1 MTIEG
6 CSADTK
12 GFNDVGDKR
21 VIFSIFEHGLYC
33 AHFIIL
39 HSDEFGQLPP
49 SQIVPR
55 LADCGQYIASEST
68 FYRVLR
74 AELPVKQ
81 RHKPRALSATAPNQ
95 LVSCACPHWYWES
108 IFTCICSSIFLAAKS
123 LAGKFMIQKA
133 VNWPA
138 TSCAI
143 FACEKISRRTRL
155 YCIRTTAAR
164 WKAQRCWLPC
174 KHWVWHHHSAARRSV
189 TIIHI
194 QSRYSRRWNTGQL
207 IQAKRLKASLPPGGG
222 SACLSNGTT
231 MNIVTVPSAL

>member
-1 MTIEG
+1 M
-6 CSADTK
+6 
-12 GFNDVGDKR
+12 
-21 VIFSIFEHGLYC
+21 YC

-74 AELPVKQ
+74 AENQLKQRRAERPVKQ

-95 LVSCACPHWYWES
+95 LVSWDITYLPTLVLGVY
-108 IFTCICSSIFLAAKS
+108 FTCICSSIFLAAKS

-143 FACEKISRRTRL
+143 FACEKNRAGPGGTAFGQRQPDERRNVVG
-155 YCIRTTAAR
+155 YPASIGCD
-164 WKAQRCWLPC
+164 
-174 KHWVWHHHSAARRSV
+174 
-189 TIIHI
+189 TII
-194 QSRYSRRWNTGQL
+194 Q
-207 IQAKRLKASLPPGGG
+207 PPGGQ
-222 SACLSNGTT
+222 
-231 MNIVTVPSAL
+231 

>member
-1 MTIEG
+1 VTIEG

-74 AELPVKQ
+74 AENQLKQRRAERPAKQ
-81 RHKPRALSATAPNQ
+81 RHKPRALSATAPN
-95 LVSCACPHWYWES
+95 
-108 IFTCICSSIFLAAKS
+108 
-123 LAGKFMIQKA
+123 
-133 VNWPA
+133 
-138 TSCAI
+138 
-143 FACEKISRRTRL
+143 
-155 YCIRTTAAR
+155 
-164 WKAQRCWLPC
+164 
-174 KHWVWHHHSAARRSV
+174 
-189 TIIHI
+189 
-194 QSRYSRRWNTGQL
+194 
-207 IQAKRLKASLPPGGG
+207 
-222 SACLSNGTT
+222 
-231 MNIVTVPSAL
+231 

>member
-74 AELPVKQ
+74 AENQLKQRRAERPVKQ

-95 LVSCACPHWYWES
+95 LVSWDITYLPTLVLGVY
-108 IFTCICSSIFLAAKS
+108 FTCICSSIFLAAKS

-138 TSCAI
+138 TSCAMPCAAI
-143 FACEKISRRTRL
+143 SNGSPTPWRNTGRPPKSTCRSGSDCRIACA
-155 YCIRTTAAR
+155 YC
-164 WKAQRCWLPC
+164 
-174 KHWVWHHHSAARRSV
+174 VARRKAAMKSANARFD
-189 TIIHI
+189 TSEGA
-194 QSRYSRRWNTGQL
+194 SRSKPW
-207 IQAKRLKASLPPGGG
+207 
-222 SACLSNGTT
+222 
-231 MNIVTVPSAL
+231 TVPA

>member
-1 MTIEG
+1 MTSLIERDKIMALLMEAMATG
-6 CSADTK
+6 ARQNRACAAISLNKRTLQRWQSDKST
-12 GFNDVGDKR
+12 GDARPLR
-21 VIFSIFEHGLYC
+21 VQLPKNKLSFLERKHLLTIVN
-33 AHFIIL
+33 
-39 HSDEFGQLPP
+39 SDEFGQLPP

-74 AELPVKQ
+74 AENQLKQRRAERPVKQ

-95 LVSCACPHWYWES
+95 LVSWDITYLPTLVLGVY
-108 IFTCICSSIFLAAKS
+108 FTCICSSIFLAAKS

-143 FACEKISRRTRL
+143 FACEKKSRRTRW

-164 WKAQRCWLPC
+164 
-174 KHWVWHHHSAARRSV
+174 
-189 TIIHI
+189 
-194 QSRYSRRWNTGQL
+194 
-207 IQAKRLKASLPPGGG
+207 
-222 SACLSNGTT
+222 
-231 MNIVTVPSAL
+231 

>member
-74 AELPVKQ
+74 AENQLKQRRAERPVKQ
-81 RHKPRALSATAPNQ
+81 RHKPRALSAAAPNQ
-95 LVSCACPHWYWES
+95 LVSWDITYLPTLVLGVY
-108 IFTCICSSIFLAAKS
+108 FTCICSSIFLAAKS

-143 FACEKISRRTRL
+143 FACEKKSRRTRW

-164 WKAQRCWLPC
+164 
-174 KHWVWHHHSAARRSV
+174 
-189 TIIHI
+189 
-194 QSRYSRRWNTGQL
+194 
-207 IQAKRLKASLPPGGG
+207 
-222 SACLSNGTT
+222 
-231 MNIVTVPSAL
+231 